1 MPPTGY
7 AADGA
12 STMAVDHYQNVI
24 IGSGEAGKFLAWT
37 LAQLGQKTAVVE
49 RSAMGGACPNV
60 ACLPSKNVIHSAK
73 VASLVK
79 SAKDFGITTG
89 CASIDMAGVIRR
101 KRQMVEGLSQLHH
114 ERFAASGAEFI
125 AGEARFT
132 EPKTLQV
139 AMNDGGVRTLHGE
152 RVFLAVGTRASLP
165 DVPGLVDAKPMTHVE
180 ALDLERL
187 PAHLVILGG
196 GYVGL
201 EFAQALRRF
210 GSRVTVIQHAAQLLG
225 HEDPDVAEAVRQ
237 LMVDEGIEVL
247 LRTEVAKVSGISGDR
262 LTLEVRLAVS
272 TSTIDATDLLVATG
286 RTPNTDSLDA
296 AKGGVELDARGYVRV
311 NERLET
317 SAPDV
322 WAMGDCA
329 GSPHFTHVSF
339 DDHRIVRD
347 NLAGGSRT
355 TRDRLIPY
363 CLFTDPE
370 LVHVGLSEDEA
381 KAKGVRYRLAK
392 LPMAAVM
399 RTRTTTENRGFM
411 KALVADSDRILGF
424 TAFGAEASELLAA
437 VQTAMIGKLPY
448 TSLRDGIFSHP
459 TIAEGLT
466 VLFAKPPAAPE
477 SN

>member
-1 MPPTGY
+1 
-7 AADGA
+7 
-12 STMAVDHYQNVI
+12 MAVDHYQNVI
-24 IGSGEAGKFLAWT
+24 IGSGEAGKYLAWT
-37 LAQLGQKTAVVE
+37 LAKLGQKTVVVE

-73 VASLVK
+73 VASLVN
-79 SAKDFGITTG
+79 SAKSFGTTTG
-89 CASIDMAGVIRR
+89 DVTIDMAGVIRR
-101 KRQMVEGLSQLHH
+101 KRQMVDGLSQLHL
-114 ERFAASGAEFI
+114 ERFAASGAEFVS
-125 AGEARFT
+125 GEARFT

-139 AMNDGGVRTLHGE
+139 TLKAGGTRMLRGD

-165 DVPGLVDAKPMTHVE
+165 DVPGIVDAKPMTHVE
-180 ALDLERL
+180 ALNLERL

-210 GSRVTVIQHAAQLLG
+210 GSRVTVIQHGVQLLA
-225 HEDPDVAEAVRQ
+225 HEDPDVAEEVRQ
-237 LMVDEGIEVL
+237 LMQDEGIKVL
-247 LRTEVAKVSGISGDR
+247 LQTEVASVSGLSGDR
-262 LTLEVRLAVS
+262 ITLEVRSAGS
-272 TSTIDATDLLVATG
+272 ISTIDATHLLVATG

-296 AKGGVELDARGYVRV
+296 AKGGVELDARDYIRV
-311 NERLET
+311 NDRLET
-317 SAPDV
+317 SAPEV

-370 LVHVGLSEDEA
+370 LVHVGLSETEA
-381 KAKGVRYRLAK
+381 KAKGVPYRVSK
-392 LPMAAVM
+392 LPMAAIM
-399 RTRTTTENRGFM
+399 RTRTTGENRGFM
-411 KALVADSDRILGF
+411 KALVADDDQILGF

-437 VQTAMIGKLPY
+437 VQTAMIGGVPY
-448 TSLRDGIFSHP
+448 TALRDGIFTHP

-466 VLFAKPPAAPE
+466 VLFAKPPAVPA
-477 SN
+477 S